1 MTNKLYFNKN
11 NIYMSKFFNLFNN
24 IQTGMNNYSGDTF
37 NGISIYPGDGK
48 LINKRMAG
56 VNQKLNPGSS
66 RNLNMSM
73 STGRK
78 NPSRQGRLV
87 TEIKKNGLYAILYG
101 ENRLLPCVYGK
112 LPTGTYVDFCTG
124 DCDDCQSL

>member
-1 MTNKLYFNKN
+1 
-11 NIYMSKFFNLFNN
+11 MSKFSNLFNN
-24 IQTGMNNYSGDTF
+24 IQTAMVNHPTDTF

-48 LINKRMAG
+48 LLNKRMAG
-56 VNQKLNPGSS
+56 VNQKLNSGSS

-87 TEIKKNGLYAILYG
+87 TEIKKNGLYMILYS
-101 ENRLLPCVYGK
+101 EDQLLPCVYGA
-112 LPTGTYVDFCTG
+112 TSNGTYVDFCTS
-124 DCDDCQSL
+124 DCDDCQKL

>member
-1 MTNKLYFNKN
+1 
-11 NIYMSKFFNLFNN
+11 
-24 IQTGMNNYSGDTF
+24 
-37 NGISIYPGDGK
+37 
-48 LINKRMAG
+48 MAG

-87 TEIKKNGLYAILYG
+87 TEIKENGLYLILYSKDQ
-101 ENRLLPCVYGK
+101 LLPCVYG
-112 LPTGTYVDFCTG
+112 PTSNGTYVDFCTI